1 MKIESTAFKE
11 GATIPSRHAKQG
23 ENKSPALTFTDVPEK
38 ARSLVLIM
46 DDPDAPRGLFTHWVV
61 FNIGPAVK
69 QLPEDTVPDG
79 ARQGKNSWGE
89 PRYGGPQPPDR
100 EHRYFFRL
108 YALDLSLSAANG
120 ASRDEI
126 ERAMKGHI
134 IAQAE
139 LMGRYAPEF
148 AMHR

>member
-1 MKIESTAFKE
+1 MKIQSDAFGHGE
-11 GATIPSRHAKQG
+11 TIPMRHAKKG
-23 ENKSPALTFTDVPEK
+23 DNVSPSLTFAEVPTK
-38 ARSLVLIM
+38 ACSLVLIM

-61 FNIGPAVK
+61 FNIGPAVR

-79 ARQGKNSWGE
+79 ARQAKNGWGE

-108 YALDLSLSAANG
+108 FALDVSLGLADG
-120 ASRDEI
+120 VSREEV
-126 ERAMKGHI
+126 ERAMQGHI

-139 LMGRYAPEF
+139 LMGRYAPDP
-148 AMHR
+148 AMAD